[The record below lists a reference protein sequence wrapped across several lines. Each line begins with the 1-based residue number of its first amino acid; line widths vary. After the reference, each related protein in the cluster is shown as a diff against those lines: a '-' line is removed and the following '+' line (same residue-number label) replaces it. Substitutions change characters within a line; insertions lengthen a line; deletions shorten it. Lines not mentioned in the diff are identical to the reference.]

1 MSAWLRVAGGVRV
14 GSWAVSVAVEPR
26 DLASVA
32 AQHGPSAF
40 VLTVGDDGRTRVIH
54 VKVDIDAE
62 GVIRAVVGRG
72 AAANAVARPD
82 VVVLWMPA
90 ADGFSLI
97 ADGVA
102 SVDGEPRPD
111 TPIRINVFSAV
122 RHRPAPA

>member
-1 MSAWLRVAGGVRV
+1 M
-14 GSWAVSVAVEPR
+14 SVAVEPSE
-26 DLASVA
+26 LASVA
-32 AQHGPSAF
+32 AAHGPTAF

-54 VKVDIDAE
+54 VKVDIDDL

-111 TPIRINVFSAV
+111 TPVTVEVFSAV
-122 RHRPAPA
+122 RHRPAPR